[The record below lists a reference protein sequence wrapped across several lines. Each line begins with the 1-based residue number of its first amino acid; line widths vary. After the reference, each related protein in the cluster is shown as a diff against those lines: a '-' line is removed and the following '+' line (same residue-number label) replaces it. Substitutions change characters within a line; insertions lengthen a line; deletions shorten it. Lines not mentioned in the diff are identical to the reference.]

1 LGQYYLYHEFYKW
14 TWTAVL
20 KRAIKDLSS
29 PSSRIRKSALRWFLS
44 DEIDI
49 NTFRGVCF
57 TLDYNADDFREKL
70 FKKYGIDKTAFRSL
84 EKKSTLKAWVGKTKL
99 EKKRLKK
106 RKKK

>member
-1 LGQYYLYHEFYKW
+1 MYHEFHKW

-29 PSSRIRKSALRWFLS
+29 PSSRIRKSALRWFLN

-49 NTFRGVCF
+49 NTFRGICF

-70 FKKYGIDKTAFRSL
+70 FKKYGIDKSKFKTLAGRNV
-84 EKKSTLKAWVGKTKL
+84 LKAWVGKKS
-99 EKKRLKK
+99 LKK
-106 RKKK
+106 GKK